1 MKISKKLLLF
11 FQLSIF
17 FISCSKE
24 GTPNEISSS
33 TIWNGPLKSFT
44 KTDGSNASEETNQ
57 DRLTA
62 KVWITRGN
70 NGGQIYNAAQEDKS
84 DKYKSPI
91 GTEWAVGNINDL
103 DKLIFYDFRIAIQ
116 PKNIVGK
123 DLVLHLI
130 EEDIYLSVKFK
141 SWSQGQKGGFS
152 YERSTMSN

>member
-1 MKISKKLLLF
+1 MKISKKLLLL

-24 GTPNEISSS
+24 STPNEISSS

>member
-1 MKISKKLLLF
+1 MKIFKNLLLL

-91 GTEWAVGNINDL
+91 GTEWAVGNINNL

-123 DLVLHLI
+123 DLALHLI

>member
-1 MKISKKLLLF
+1 MKISKNLLLL

-91 GTEWAVGNINDL
+91 GTNWAVGNIDDL

-152 YERSTMSN
+152 YERSTISN

>member
-1 MKISKKLLLF
+1 MKIIKKLF
-11 FQLSIF
+11 FVFQLSIF
-17 FISCSKE
+17 VISCSKE

-33 TIWNGPLKSFT
+33 TIWNGSLKSFT
-44 KTDGSNASEETNQ
+44 KTDGSDPNEVNNQ

-84 DKYKSPI
+84 DKYKSPL
-91 GTEWAVGNINDL
+91 GTEWAVGNIDDL

-123 DLVLHLI
+123 NLVLHLI

>member
-1 MKISKKLLLF
+1 MKISKKLLLL

-152 YERSTMSN
+152 YERGTMSN

>member
-1 MKISKKLLLF
+1 MKISKKLILI
-11 FQLSIF
+11 FQLSVF

-44 KTDGSNASEETNQ
+44 KTDGSNANEETNQ

-91 GTEWAVGNINDL
+91 GTEWAVGNINNL

>member
-1 MKISKKLLLF
+1 MKISKKLILI
-11 FQLSIF
+11 FQLSVF

>member
-1 MKISKKLLLF
+1 MKIFKNLLLL

-44 KTDGSNASEETNQ
+44 KTYGSNASEETNQ

-91 GTEWAVGNINDL
+91 GTEWAVGNINNL

>member
-1 MKISKKLLLF
+1 MKIFKNLLLL

-91 GTEWAVGNINDL
+91 GTEWAVGNINNL

>member
-1 MKISKKLLLF
+1 MKISKNLLLL

-91 GTEWAVGNINDL
+91 GTEWAVGNINNL

-141 SWSQGQKGGFS
+141 SWAQGQKGGFS

>member
-1 MKISKKLLLF
+1 MKISKKLLLL

-62 KVWITRGN
+62 KVWLTRGN

-116 PKNIVGK
+116 PKNIVDK

>member
-1 MKISKKLLLF
+1 MKISKKLLLL

-91 GTEWAVGNINDL
+91 GTEWAVGNINNL

-141 SWSQGQKGGFS
+141 SWAQGQKGGFS

>member
-1 MKISKKLLLF
+1 MKISKKLLLL

-33 TIWNGPLKSFT
+33 IIWNGPLKSFT
-44 KTDGSNASEETNQ
+44 KTDGSNANEETNQ

-62 KVWITRGN
+62 KVWLTRGN

-152 YERSTMSN
+152 YERSTISN

>member
-1 MKISKKLLLF
+1 MKIFKNLLLL

-123 DLVLHLI
+123 DLALHLI

-141 SWSQGQKGGFS
+141 SWAQGQKGGFS

>member
-1 MKISKKLLLF
+1 MKISKKLLLL

-141 SWSQGQKGGFS
+141 SWSQGKKGGFS

>member
-1 MKISKKLLLF
+1 MKISKNLLLL

-91 GTEWAVGNINDL
+91 GTEWAVGNINNL

>member
-1 MKISKKLLLF
+1 MKISKKLILI
-11 FQLSIF
+11 FQLSVF

-44 KTDGSNASEETNQ
+44 KTDGSNANEETNQ

-116 PKNIVGK
+116 PKNVVGK

>member
-1 MKISKKLLLF
+1 MKISKKLLLL

-44 KTDGSNASEETNQ
+44 KTYGSNASEETNQ

-123 DLVLHLI
+123 DLVIHLI

-141 SWSQGQKGGFS
+141 S
-152 YERSTMSN
+152 

>member
-1 MKISKKLLLF
+1 MKIIKKLF
-11 FQLSIF
+11 FVFQLSIF
-17 FISCSKE
+17 VISCSKE

-33 TIWNGPLKSFT
+33 TIWNGSLKSFT
-44 KTDGSNASEETNQ
+44 KTDGSDPNEVNNQ

-152 YERSTMSN
+152 LSLIHI

>member
-1 MKISKKLLLF
+1 MKISKKLLLL

-141 SWSQGQKGGFS
+141 SWAQGQKGGFS

>member
-24 GTPNEISSS
+24 DVPNEISSS

-91 GTEWAVGNINDL
+91 GTEWAVGNINNL

-141 SWSQGQKGGFS
+141 SWAQGQKGGFS

>member
-1 MKISKKLLLF
+1 MKISKKLLLL

-91 GTEWAVGNINDL
+91 GTEWAVGNINNL

>member
-1 MKISKKLLLF
+1 MKISKKLLLL

-33 TIWNGPLKSFT
+33 IIWKGPLKSFT

>member
-1 MKISKKLLLF
+1 MKISKKLILL

-17 FISCSKE
+17 LISCSKE
-24 GTPNEISSS
+24 ETPNEISSS

-44 KTDGSNASEETNQ
+44 KTDGSNANEETNQ

-84 DKYKSPI
+84 EKYKSPI
-91 GTEWAVGNINDL
+91 GTEWAIGNINDL

>member
-1 MKISKKLLLF
+1 MKIFKNLLLL

-62 KVWITRGN
+62 KVWLTRGN

-91 GTEWAVGNINDL
+91 GTEWAVGNINNL

>member
-1 MKISKKLLLF
+1 MKIIKKLF
-11 FQLSIF
+11 FVFQLSIF
-17 FISCSKE
+17 VISCSKE

-33 TIWNGPLKSFT
+33 TIWNGSLKSFT
-44 KTDGSNASEETNQ
+44 KTDGSDPNEVNNQ

-70 NGGQIYNAAQEDKS
+70 NGGQIYNAAKEDKS

-91 GTEWAVGNINDL
+91 GTEWAVGNIDDL

-123 DLVLHLI
+123 NLVLHLI
-130 EEDIYLSVKFK
+130 EEDIYLFVKFK
-141 SWSQGQKGGFS
+141 SWSQGKKGGFS

>member
-1 MKISKKLLLF
+1 MKISKKLLLL

-33 TIWNGPLKSFT
+33 IIWKGPLKSFT
-44 KTDGSNASEETNQ
+44 KNDGSNASEETNQ

>member
-1 MKISKKLLLF
+1 MKISKKLLLL

-44 KTDGSNASEETNQ
+44 KTYGSNASEETNQ

-91 GTEWAVGNINDL
+91 GTEWAVGNINNL

>member
-1 MKISKKLLLF
+1 MKISKKLLLL

-24 GTPNEISSS
+24 DIPNETSLS

>member
-1 MKISKKLLLF
+1 MKISKKLLLLF
-11 FQLSIF
+11 HLSIF

>member
-24 GTPNEISSS
+24 DVPNEISSS

-44 KTDGSNASEETNQ
+44 KADGSNPNEENNQ

-152 YERSTMSN
+152 YERSTISN

>member
-1 MKISKKLLLF
+1 MKIFKNLLLL

-84 DKYKSPI
+84 HKYKSPI
-91 GTEWAVGNINDL
+91 GTEWAVGNINNL

>member
-1 MKISKKLLLF
+1 MKISKKLILL

-17 FISCSKE
+17 LISCSKE
-24 GTPNEISSS
+24 ETPNEISSS

-84 DKYKSPI
+84 EKYKSPI

>member
-1 MKISKKLLLF
+1 MKISKKLLLL

-24 GTPNEISSS
+24 DIPNETSLS

-91 GTEWAVGNINDL
+91 GTEWAVGNINNL

>member
-1 MKISKKLLLF
+1 MKISKNLLLL

>member
-1 MKISKKLLLF
+1 MKIIKKLF
-11 FQLSIF
+11 FVFQLSIF
-17 FISCSKE
+17 VISCSKE

-33 TIWNGPLKSFT
+33 TIWNGSLKSFT
-44 KTDGSNASEETNQ
+44 KTDGSDPNEVNNQ

-123 DLVLHLI
+123 NLVLHLI

-141 SWSQGQKGGFS
+141 SWSQGKKGGFS
-152 YERSTMSN
+152 YERTTMSN

>member
-1 MKISKKLLLF
+1 MKIIKKLF
-11 FQLSIF
+11 FVFQLSIF
-17 FISCSKE
+17 VISCSKE

-84 DKYKSPI
+84 DKYKSPL
-91 GTEWAVGNINDL
+91 GTEWAVGNIDDL

>member
-1 MKISKKLLLF
+1 MKISKNLLLL

-91 GTEWAVGNINDL
+91 GTEWAVGNINNL

-123 DLVLHLI
+123 DLVIHLI

>member
-1 MKISKKLLLF
+1 MKISKKLLLL

-24 GTPNEISSS
+24 DVPNEISSS
-33 TIWNGPLKSFT
+33 TIWNGPIKSFT
-44 KTDGSNASEETNQ
+44 KTDGSNPNEENNQ

-91 GTEWAVGNINDL
+91 GTNWAVGNINDL

>member
-1 MKISKKLLLF
+1 MKISKKLLLL

-33 TIWNGPLKSFT
+33 TIWNGPLKLFT

-91 GTEWAVGNINDL
+91 GTEWAVGNIIDL